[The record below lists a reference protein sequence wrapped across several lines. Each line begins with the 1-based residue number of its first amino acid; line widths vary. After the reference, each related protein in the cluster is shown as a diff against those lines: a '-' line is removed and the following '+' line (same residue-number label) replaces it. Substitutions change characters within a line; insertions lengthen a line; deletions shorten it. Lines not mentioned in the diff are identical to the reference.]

1 VNVSRERPQQFPQAP
16 WLAARAQ
23 ATATVT
29 MRYAAQFAEQCRRIA
44 DDTWLLD
51 VMRRDVHQAAS
62 VGDRAMRGARPE
74 PTARAHDVAA
84 CRERI
89 AAARRELDRLERE
102 QRVAIAEEGCR
113 LLAEGK
119 LD

>member
-1 VNVSRERPQQFPQAP
+1 MSTSPEQPQQFPQAP

-29 MRYAAQFAEQCRRIA
+29 VRYAAQFAEQCRRIA

-51 VMRRDVHQAAS
+51 GMRRDPHQAAI
-62 VGDRAMRGARPE
+62 VDDITMRGERLEAA
-74 PTARAHDVAA
+74 ARAHDVAA
-84 CRERI
+84 CGERI
-89 AAARRELDRLERE
+89 AAARRELERLEGE

-113 LLAEGK
+113 LLAEGR